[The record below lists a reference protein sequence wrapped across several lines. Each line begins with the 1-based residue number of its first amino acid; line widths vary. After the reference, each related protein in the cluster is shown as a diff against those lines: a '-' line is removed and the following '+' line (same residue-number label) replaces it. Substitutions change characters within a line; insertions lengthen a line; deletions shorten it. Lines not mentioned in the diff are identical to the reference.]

1 LKIDTLYE
9 VLLSFCVGLELFV
22 KVQRPYFKGV
32 MSIEDLKKRS
42 VHDMNKHQR
51 RGLSWRFAAM
61 LFSFGLLFVLAA
73 CGSSTSGTGSPG
85 GGGVPTV
92 QPSPTSANGSGS
104 GTANGCPSTT
114 AVTGTPA
121 KANVTVQGNTVKDTV
136 TAHSGDII
144 EVDMPFGQKWN
155 GPTAS
160 LGVLQ
165 LQDPAGYAVQSDH
178 ACVWRFQAKA
188 TGSTLLV
195 FTGRAICT
203 PGKMCP
209 LYVQSVSFTVD
220 VK

>member
-1 LKIDTLYE
+1 M
-9 VLLSFCVGLELFV
+9 

-32 MSIEDLKKRS
+32 ISVGYLKKRS
-42 VHDMNKHQR
+42 VHSMNKHQQK
-51 RGLSWRFAAM
+51 GLSWRFAAM
-61 LFSFGLLFVLAA
+61 LFSFGLLFILAA
-73 CGSSTSGTGSPG
+73 CGGSSTGSGTGSSG
-85 GGGVPTV
+85 GNVVPTV
-92 QPSPTSANGSGS
+92 QPSPTTSVNGS
-104 GTANGCPSTT
+104 GTANGCPSAAT
-114 AVTGTPA
+114 VTGTPA

-136 TAHSGDII
+136 AAHSGDII

-165 LQDPAGYAVQSDH
+165 LQDPAGYAVQSNH

-195 FTGRAICT
+195 FTGRAICG

>member
-1 LKIDTLYE
+1 
-9 VLLSFCVGLELFV
+9 
-22 KVQRPYFKGV
+22 
-32 MSIEDLKKRS
+32 
-42 VHDMNKHQR
+42 MNKYQR
-51 RGLSWRFAAM
+51 EGLSWRFAAM

-73 CGSSTSGTGSPG
+73 CGSSTSSGTGSSG
-85 GGGVPTV
+85 GSGVPTV
-92 QPSPTSANGSGS
+92 QPSPTSAKGT

-114 AVTGTPA
+114 AVTGTPT

-136 TAHSGDII
+136 AAHSGDII
-144 EVDMPFGQKWN
+144 EVDLPFGQKWN

-165 LQDPAGYAVQSDH
+165 LQDPAGYAVQSSH
-178 ACVWRFQAKA
+178 FCVWRFQAKA

-203 PGKMCP
+203 PGNMCP
-209 LYVQSVSFTVD
+209 LYIQSVSFTVD